1 VLSLRVTRD
10 KRGYEHIYLI
20 ADGRRRGRTESRLV
34 YWCRMPG
41 GLRVGREPF
50 DADTRETLERG
61 NPDLMF
67 DWPSLTKSL
76 EPIARGGALGGPA
89 GAPRRRGA
97 GRKGAPAGRVAATDG
112 RATAAERGKALRAAG
127 IVAAATADAAASPG
141 TSDPL
146 RPLTPAGGR
155 APASYN
161 PQMLYVLRRAR
172 RVAARRPSC
181 P

>member
-61 NPDLMF
+61 NPDLVF

-76 EPIARGGALGGPA
+76 SQSLAAARWAARQERPGA
-89 GAPRRRGA
+89 
-97 GRKGAPAGRVAATDG
+97 GAPAGKG
-112 RATAAERGKALRAAG
+112 
-127 IVAAATADAAASPG
+127 
-141 TSDPL
+141 
-146 RPLTPAGGR
+146 
-155 APASYN
+155 
-161 PQMLYVLRRAR
+161 
-172 RVAARRPSC
+172 ARRPPGRGDGRSGDGRGARQG
-181 P
+181 PPGGRDRGRGDGGRGREPSDQ

>member
-20 ADGRRRGRTESRLV
+20 ADGRRRGRAESRLV

-61 NPDLMF
+61 NPDLVF

-76 EPIARGGALGGPA
+76 SQSLAAARWAARQDRPGA
-89 GAPRRRGA
+89 GAPAAKGVRRGP
-97 GRKGAPAGRVAATDG
+97 GRSDG
-112 RATAAERGKALRAAG
+112 RPGDGRGPRQG
-127 IVAAATADAAASPG
+127 P
-141 TSDPL
+141 P
-146 RPLTPAGGR
+146 GGR
-155 APASYN
+155 D
-161 PQMLYVLRRAR
+161 RGRGDGGR
-172 RVAARRPSC
+172 GRDPSGE
-181 P
+181 

>member
-61 NPDLMF
+61 NPDLVF

-76 EPIARGGALGGPA
+76 SQSLAAARWAARQERPGA
-89 GAPRRRGA
+89 
-97 GRKGAPAGRVAATDG
+97 GAPAGKGARRGPGRGDG
-112 RATAAERGKALRAAG
+112 RPGDGRGTR
-127 IVAAATADAAASPG
+127 PG
-141 TSDPL
+141 P
-146 RPLTPAGGR
+146 PGGR
-155 APASYN
+155 D
-161 PQMLYVLRRAR
+161 RGRGDGGR
-172 RVAARRPSC
+172 GREPSDQ
-181 P
+181 

>member
-1 VLSLRVTRD
+1 MLSLRVTRD

-61 NPDLMF
+61 NPDLAF

-76 EPIARGGALGGPA
+76 SQSLAAARWAARQERPGA
-89 GAPRRRGA
+89 
-97 GRKGAPAGRVAATDG
+97 GAPAGKG
-112 RATAAERGKALRAAG
+112 ATARSGSRRRTVGRRPRTAAR
-127 IVAAATADAAASPG
+127 TAGRPG
-141 TSDPL
+141 SWPRRRRT
-146 RPLTPAGGR
+146 RPRTLGRVTRR
-155 APASYN
+155 AP
-161 PQMLYVLRRAR
+161 
-172 RVAARRPSC
+172 
-181 P
+181 

>member
-20 ADGRRRGRTESRLV
+20 ADGRRRGRAESRLV

-61 NPDLMF
+61 NPDLVF

-76 EPIARGGALGGPA
+76 SQSLAAARWAARQERPGA
-89 GAPRRRGA
+89 
-97 GRKGAPAGRVAATDG
+97 GAPAGKGPRRGPGRGDG
-112 RATAAERGKALRAAG
+112 RSSEGRGPRQG
-127 IVAAATADAAASPG
+127 P
-141 TSDPL
+141 P
-146 RPLTPAGGR
+146 GGR
-155 APASYN
+155 D
-161 PQMLYVLRRAR
+161 RGRGDGGR
-172 RVAARRPSC
+172 GREPSGE
-181 P
+181 